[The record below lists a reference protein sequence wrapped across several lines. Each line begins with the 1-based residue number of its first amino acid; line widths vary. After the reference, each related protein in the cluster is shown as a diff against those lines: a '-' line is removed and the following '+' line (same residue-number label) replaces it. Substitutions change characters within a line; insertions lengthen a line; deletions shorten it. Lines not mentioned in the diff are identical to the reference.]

1 MSKSVSRNDA
11 IVHPPKTHLY
21 HFFENHLKAVRVRSQ
36 RCLVALKFMHGGG
49 KLWVIELS
57 ASHIRRVKGMV
68 TVDSLRT
75 GLERGFLLGK
85 ERVVV
90 LPILGLNEER
100 PYESI
105 SKRCQLLNI

>member
-1 MSKSVSRNDA
+1 
-11 IVHPPKTHLY
+11 
-21 HFFENHLKAVRVRSQ
+21 
-36 RCLVALKFMHGGG
+36 MH
-49 KLWVIELS
+49 I
-57 ASHIRRVKGMV
+57 VKGIV
-68 TVDSLRT
+68 TVDSLGT
-75 GLERGFLLGK
+75 SLERGFLLGK